1 MVGLVRT
8 PDKFR
13 FTLQWNAD
21 TDEKVRAGDFLESL
35 GNRKSEL
42 IVLALTEYIAAHPE
56 MMSVGRKLKIE
67 VKQNITADQ
76 VKVMVLAMIEE
87 KLAGITTV
95 ERGAG
100 ASVGELMVSETEI
113 DEMLNNLDLFS
124 S

>member
-1 MVGLVRT
+1 MRT

-56 MMSVGRKLKIE
+56 MLPIDRKLKIE
-67 VKQNITADQ
+67 VKQNITHEQ
-76 VKVMVLAMIEE
+76 VKIMVSAMIEE
-87 KLAGITTV
+87 KLAGITTSG
-95 ERGAG
+95 RGSDP
-100 ASVGELMVSETEI
+100 SVGELVVSETEI
-113 DEMLNNLDLFS
+113 DEMLSNLDLFS
-124 S
+124 K